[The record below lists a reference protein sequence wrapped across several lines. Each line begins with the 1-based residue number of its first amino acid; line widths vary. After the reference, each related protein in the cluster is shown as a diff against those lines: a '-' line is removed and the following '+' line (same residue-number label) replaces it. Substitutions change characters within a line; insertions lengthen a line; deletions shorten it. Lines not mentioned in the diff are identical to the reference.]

1 MKLGDLLIVGHGIQ
15 ISWQGRT
22 YPSMLLDY
30 DDQFIYVSVIGEAG
44 RWAHLSPGT
53 QLEVAFGVQDR
64 GYFRFQANVAAQVS
78 LPAPA
83 IKIPYPDNMDR
94 MQQRRFFR
102 LAVQIPVNYRVITDL
117 RSHQSMITYPAHT
130 VDLSAGGLQLL
141 TADGARVGDLLE
153 VDLLLGAHGVI
164 SLLAVARRVVQQF
177 DGTYQVAVEYTELDR
192 RQEDLI
198 IRWVFQEQ
206 ARRRRLGLH

>member
-1 MKLGDLLIVGHGIQ
+1 VKLGELLTVGHGIQ

-22 YPSMLLDY
+22 YPSMLLDH
-30 DDQFIYVSVIGEAG
+30 DDRHMYVSVIGDAG
-44 RWAHLSPGT
+44 RWVHLSPGT
-53 QLEVAFGVQDR
+53 QLEVAFGVPNR
-64 GYFRFQANVAAQVS
+64 GYFRFQASVVAEVN

-83 IKIPYPDNMDR
+83 IKLPYPDNMDHV
-94 MQQRRFFR
+94 QQRRFFR
-102 LAVQIPVNYRVITDL
+102 LSVQIPVNYRVITDL
-117 RSHQSMITYPAHT
+117 RSHQAMITYPAHT
-130 VDLSAGGLQLL
+130 IDLSAGGLQLL
-141 TADGARVGDLLE
+141 TNEGARVDDLLE
-153 VDLLLGAHGVI
+153 IDLLLGASGVV
-164 SLLAVARRVVQQF
+164 SLLAEVRRTVRQF

>member
-1 MKLGDLLIVGHGIQ
+1 MKLGELLTVGHGIQ

-30 DDQFIYVSVIGEAG
+30 DDQYMYVSVIGFAG
-44 RWAHLSPGT
+44 RWEHLSPGA
-53 QLEVAFGVQDR
+53 QLEVAFGVQNR
-64 GYFRFQANVAAQVS
+64 GYFRFQANVVAEVN

-83 IKIPYPDNMDR
+83 IKLPYPDNMDR
-94 MQQRRFFR
+94 VQQRRFFR

-117 RSHQSMITYPAHT
+117 RSHQAMITYPAHT
-130 VDLSAGGLQLL
+130 IDLSAGGLQLL
-141 TADGARVGDLLE
+141 TNEGSRVGDLLE
-153 VDLLLGAHGVI
+153 IDLLLGTPGVI
-164 SLLAVARRVVQQF
+164 SLLAEVRRAVRQF